1 MKKSLKN
8 KLKKT
13 QILLLAFPI
22 VGFSSDYISVLRRSY
37 ELINLPSAYQN
48 NPGITGEGVVV
59 GIVDSFFKT
68 NHPSIQ
74 NKDLGL
80 FNVDQNSINEIADRA
95 KKDSARHGT
104 HIAGIILGKKLGN
117 DEPYGIAQGAKYYG
131 VGYVNLFS
139 NYTGNLYNDLSGK
152 NIKIINNSW
161 SSQKYPSLGI
171 GDMSN
176 GYNTFNEHLN
186 AEKLAQINENSK
198 GVASLIRLAKEE
210 KALIVI
216 AAGNDGMLAPSSTA
230 IVPSY
235 DKSIKSWIVVGAM
248 NGQDTKVDNSTGKR
262 RIKFISGKCASNA
275 PTYECDSLAKFSNAF
290 KGASYYSI
298 IAPGK
303 YIDSANSYYNHSG
316 FHNPKPEEIAKFF
329 NMSGT
334 SQATPMVS
342 GAAALLQ
349 QKFPFLSGIDMANII
364 LSTANDDVIL
374 PKLTVKSFNNTA
386 FYHIIYIDNDV
397 PMKNGQI
404 DQNQVRQDLSS
415 IGYSQTDIDTMLRKL
430 FPKDGIVR
438 LNKRDLIGQ
447 GVLDV
452 DKALKGLAKLDANR
466 FDAENIVEFNG
477 EKQALYTIDTKG
489 HNGEFTNDIT
499 QKLWDSSLHVA
510 DASNSPAMD
519 IENIDK
525 IGFRKIGEGTL
536 TLAGNT
542 DYKGLTIASGGTLK
556 IKGEMTNSNL
566 WAVDKGNLDLEASSK
581 IKQNVYAKDGGNI
594 NLKGADITGNAVIY
608 KNGKLITSSQ
618 NDHNIRGSVVADA
631 GNIELKEGKLITPNV
646 TLKNQGVLSG
656 EGTIKGDLINESGI
670 VKAGFKDGSLAIGN
684 LNIEGKYTQNANG
697 DLEIGFNPQ
706 ARHTSFNANGYDI
719 LGGKLIYTPVYDK
732 NSQDTFANN
741 FEVIVNLG
749 NLPTDNLTIDARDTN
764 LFDFTVQDKNI
775 IKINKKKDP
784 FENNNND
791 DDFKNLIN
799 KILDIKLSKDFAKNN
814 PHAAEYNK
822 FFKDLDKASKSE
834 FAKTLDSLENSPVP
848 SDAKDNL
855 WAQEKLTLDNTNFLL
870 STFSPMLLPSEP
882 MASLSSD
889 VTDQI
894 AYDALQ
900 DSRRDTQIS
909 LNSNYIK
916 LNHDEYKSK
925 TYSTNLQAKKLIDEN
940 LLGGSI
946 ALATSKST
954 HKYSSS
960 EQKRISVGISG
971 LLDLGNNYSFIA
983 QGNLGIGFNDLTR
996 YIVGSS
1002 SDLKADYKSYLASSQ
1017 IGILKNFNF
1026 ENLSIKPVVTLNYST
1041 VMQNKFNE
1049 QGGIFAKT
1057 YDKKR
1062 HETLST
1068 SIGLHTSYQLSLND
1082 YTKLNLNGFGYYT
1095 LRLNDEK
1102 INNKTHFSDFADKS
1116 FDQKTTAGRH
1126 SVYYGM
1132 DAELI
1137 HKRYFTR
1144 IGLSSEQGKNYS
1156 QINVLLSVGME
1167 F

>member
-1 MKKSLKN
+1 M
-8 KLKKT
+8 
-13 QILLLAFPI
+13 
-22 VGFSSDYISVLRRSY
+22 GFSSDYIVLKKSY
-37 ELINLPSAYQN
+37 ELINLPAALKN
-48 NPGITGEGVVV
+48 NPNINGQGVVV

-68 NHPSIQ
+68 DHPSIQ

-80 FNVDQNSINEIADRA
+80 FNVDQSQINQVADA
-95 KKDSARHGT
+95 SKQDAARHGT
-104 HIAGIILGKKLGN
+104 HVAGIILGKKEGD
-117 DEPYGIAQGAKYYG
+117 DEPYGIAQGSKYYG
-131 VGYVNLFS
+131 VGYVNLFAT
-139 NYTGNLYNDLSGK
+139 YRGNLYDDLNGK
-152 NIKIINNSW
+152 NIAIINNSW
-161 SSQKYPSLGI
+161 SSQRYPSLGI
-171 GDMSN
+171 GDRED
-176 GYNTFNEHLN
+176 GYNTINKPRN
-186 AEKLAQINENSK
+186 AQELAKINEKSH

-210 KALIVI
+210 KALIVM

-230 IVPSY
+230 IIPSY
-235 DKSIKSWIVVGAM
+235 DHSIKSWIVVGAM
-248 NGQDTKVDNSTGKR
+248 SGQDTNLDKDSTTR
-262 RIKFISGKCASNA
+262 RIKFASGKCTSRFPNH
-275 PTYECDSLAKFSNAF
+275 TCDSLAEFSNSF
-290 KGASYYSI
+290 KGSSHYSI
-298 IAPGK
+298 LAPGK
-303 YIDSANSYYNHSG
+303 DIGSANSYYNQTG
-316 FHNPKPEEIAKFF
+316 FGGDKDKFF
-329 NMSGT
+329 YMSGT
-334 SQATPMVS
+334 SQAAPMAS
-342 GAAALLQ
+342 GTAALLK
-349 QKFPFLSGIDMANII
+349 QKFPFLSGVDMANII

-374 PKLTVKSFNNTA
+374 PKLTVKSAGGKYPF
-386 FYHIIYIDNDV
+386 HVIYIGNDV
-397 PMKNGQI
+397 PIKGGQI
-404 DQNQVRQDLSS
+404 DKDQVRQDLAD
-415 IGYSQTDIDTMLRKL
+415 IGYSTTDINKILGKL
-430 FPKDGIVR
+430 LPQDGISR
-438 LNKRDLIGQ
+438 LEKRDVIGQ

-489 HNGEFTNDIT
+489 HDGEFTNDIT
-499 QKLWDSSLHVA
+499 QRVWDSSLHVA

-581 IKQNVYAKDGGNI
+581 IKQNVYAQDGGNI

-631 GNIELKEGKLITPNV
+631 GNIELKEGKLITSNV

-834 FAKTLDSLENSPVP
+834 FAKTLDSIENSPVP

-925 TYSTNLQAKKLIDEN
+925 TYSTNLQAKKLINEN

-1026 ENLSIKPVVTLNYST
+1026 ENLSIKPVTTLNYST

-1144 IGLSSEQGKNYS
+1144 IGLSSEHGKNYS

>member
-8 KLKKT
+8 KLRKT
-13 QILLLAFPI
+13 QILLLAVPLTMFP
-22 VGFSSDYISVLRRSY
+22 SDYFYGVERSY
-37 ELINLPSAYQN
+37 KIINLPNAYQN
-48 NPGITGEGVVV
+48 NPRISGNGVAV
-59 GIVDSFFKT
+59 GIVDSFFYT
-68 NHPSIQ
+68 NHPSIK
-74 NKDLGL
+74 NKDIEL
-80 FNVDQNSINEIADRA
+80 FNVDQNNLNDIGDGEKQDSI
-95 KKDSARHGT
+95 RHGT
-104 HIAGIILGKKLGN
+104 HVAGIILGRKLS
-117 DEPYGIAQGAKYYG
+117 DEDPYGIAQNAKYYG
-131 VGYVNLFS
+131 VGYVNLYS
-139 NYTGNLYNDLSGK
+139 KYKGNLYDDLRGK
-152 NIKIINNSW
+152 NISIINNSW
-161 SSQKYPSLGI
+161 SSQRYPSIGV

-176 GYNTFNEHLN
+176 GYSAFNENLD
-186 AEKLAQINENSK
+186 AEKLAQINEKSP
-198 GVASLIRLAKEE
+198 GVASLIRLSKEE
-210 KALIVI
+210 KTLIVM

-235 DKSIKSWIVVGAM
+235 DKSIKSWVVVGAL
-248 NGQDTKVDNSTGKR
+248 GPLDTNVVDSDGKR
-262 RIKFISGKCASNA
+262 QIKFVSGKCA
-275 PTYECDSLAKFSNAF
+275 PRFKDYECDSFAKFSNAF

-303 YIDSANSYYNHSG
+303 DIESANSYYNHPTLLKG
-316 FHNPKPEEIAKFF
+316 KDEFF
-329 NMSGT
+329 VMSGT
-334 SQATPMVS
+334 SQAAPMVS
-342 GAAALLQ
+342 GVAALLQ
-349 QKFPFLSGIDMANII
+349 QKFPFLSGVDMANII
-364 LSTANDDVIL
+364 LSTANDNVIL
-374 PKLTVKSFNNTA
+374 PKLTVKSFNNKGH
-386 FYHIIYIDNDV
+386 YHIIYIDNDI
-397 PMKNGQI
+397 PMKNNEI
-404 DQNQVRQDLSS
+404 DIEKVKQDLAD
-415 IGYSQTDIDTMLRKL
+415 IGYTKRDINTFFRPTKL
-430 FPKDGIVR
+430 FPKDGIIR
-438 LNKRDLIGQ
+438 LDKKDLIGQ
-447 GVLDV
+447 GVLDA
-452 DKALKGLAKLDANR
+452 DKALKGLAVIDANR
-466 FDAENIVEFNG
+466 FDSENIVEFNG

-489 HNGEFTNDIT
+489 HDGEFTNDIT
-499 QKLWDSSLHVA
+499 QRVWDSSLHVA
-510 DASNSPAMD
+510 DASNSPAAD
-519 IENIDK
+519 IKNMDK

-581 IKQNVYAKDGGNI
+581 IKQNVYAQDGGNI

-646 TLKNQGVLSG
+646 TLRNQGVLSG

-749 NLPTDNLTIDARDTN
+749 NLPTDNLTIDVKDTN
-764 LFDFTVQDKNI
+764 LFDFTVKDKNI
-775 IKINKKKDP
+775 IKINKKQDP
-784 FENNNND
+784 LAENKNEE
-791 DDFKNLIN
+791 DFKNSIN
-799 KILDIKLSKDFAKNN
+799 KILDIKLGKDFEKNN
-814 PHAAEYNK
+814 PRATEYNK

-834 FAKTLDSLENSPVP
+834 FAKTLDSIENSPVP

-1026 ENLSIKPVVTLNYST
+1026 ENLSIKPVATLNYST